1 MEGTMVALRREI
13 DGAALATA
21 ETNAPPPL
29 SVDAGDE
36 DLSNHPCADLLRR
49 AGLRL
54 TRQRLT
60 LGWLLF
66 SKGGR
71 HVSAEMLHDEAKAS
85 DVYISLA
92 TVYNTLHQLTDA
104 GLLRQIGVDGTKSF
118 FDTSPG
124 THHHFFFDGEDRL
137 LDIPESV
144 ALFDSPPE
152 PLPGYVVSRVDVIVH
167 LRKKVVHAAEA

>member
-1 MEGTMVALRREI
+1 MDGTTTFWS
-13 DGAALATA
+13 D
-21 ETNAPPPL
+21 
-29 SVDAGDE
+29 DE
-36 DLSNHPCADLLRR
+36 DEPFANTAAEAPSELIVDLRSDDLFQHPCADLLRR

-54 TRQRLT
+54 TRQRLM

-71 HVSAEMLHDEAKAS
+71 HVSAEMLHDEAMAS

-92 TVYNTLHQLTDA
+92 TVYNTLHQLTEA
-104 GLLRQIGVDGTKSF
+104 GLLRQIGVDGSKSF
-118 FDTSPG
+118 FDTNPG
-124 THHHFFFDGEDRL
+124 THHHFFVDEEERL

-144 ALFDSPPE
+144 VLFDQLPE

-167 LRKKVVHAAEA
+167 LRRKQG